1 VLRALVAEYE
11 QEHGI
16 PALDIAAAL
25 ASIAQGDRPL
35 LLAEPEAP
43 PAAER
48 PPRGERRD
56 FAPETDA
63 KRPPA
68 RSERRRNDSGEAR
81 PVPAPAESM
90 GRYWIG
96 VGRAHGVKPGN
107 IVGAIANEA
116 GISNREIGRV
126 EIRDEFSF
134 VELPADLPADV
145 LQHLQGV
152 WVSGR
157 QLRIAPDRG
166 PPPPGEAHAGPAERP
181 GPPRQAP
188 GRSRPG
194 RFTPGTG
201 KPPPRKG
208 LGEGPPGKPKGGVRG
223 PPRPAH

>member
-1 VLRALVAEYE
+1 MA
-11 QEHGI
+11 
-16 PALDIAAAL
+16 
-25 ASIAQGDRPL
+25 
-35 LLAEPEAP
+35 
-43 PAAER
+43 
-48 PPRGERRD
+48 
-56 FAPETDA
+56 
-63 KRPPA
+63 
-68 RSERRRNDSGEAR
+68 
-81 PVPAPAESM
+81 
-90 GRYWIG
+90 RYWIG

-116 GISNREIGRV
+116 GISNRDIGRV

-134 VELPADLPADV
+134 VELPADLPADR

-166 PPPPGEAHAGPAERP
+166 PPAGAAEAGPAERP

-201 KPPPRKG
+201 RPPPRKG
-208 LGEGPPGKPKGGVRG
+208 PGGGGRRPGPPGKPRG
-223 PPRPAH
+223 RPGPSD